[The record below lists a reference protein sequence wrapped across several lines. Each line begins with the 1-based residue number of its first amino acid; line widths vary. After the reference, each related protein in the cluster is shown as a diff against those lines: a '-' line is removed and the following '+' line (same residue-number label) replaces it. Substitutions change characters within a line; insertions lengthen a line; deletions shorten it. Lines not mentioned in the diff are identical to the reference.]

1 MMRGAGLFLPECFEM
16 KQNITKVLTIET
28 NSDKLGTKTPERGRR
43 SVQYGEIIRRRRT
56 ALGMN
61 QADLAAKA
69 GVSRNTV
76 AGWETNH
83 SRPDLNTLP
92 ALCAALK
99 ISLNTFFGVGKKR
112 TAEEAHVLEVY
123 FSMEERDRESILWQ
137 MEALRDRR
145 AAIRRG

>member
-1 MMRGAGLFLPECFEM
+1 MMRGADLFLPECFEL
-16 KQNITKVLTIET
+16 KHNITNMLTIEI

-61 QADLAAKA
+61 QAELAGRL

-83 SRPDLNTLP
+83 SRPDLGTLP
-92 ALCAALK
+92 ALCRALK
-99 ISLNTFFGVGKKR
+99 ISLNTFFGVEKKR
-112 TAEEAHVLEVY
+112 TAEDSRP
-123 FSMEERDRESILWQ
+123 F
-137 MEALRDRR
+137 
-145 AAIRRG
+145 